1 MINTKNIN
9 NKDMG
14 LTPAQRKQKVA
25 KLKEE
30 HQDYF
35 DIHSNN
41 NVLYIPK
48 MAYRPSGK
56 DDLHVSFFPSE
67 LEKEED
73 IYTEFVSIDYDSED
87 PKRTLYLCKYNPHWK
102 EEYELIT
109 SNSGFQRHLIPVSE
123 LKVVNDVTDRTPLP
137 LNSGDPE
144 VEQKA
149 FEDEPQLHLFD
160 IADPDATPS
169 SDIVNKLDEINQSLI
184 TLTKVINKL
193 IK

>member
-1 MINTKNIN
+1 
-9 NKDMG
+9 MG

-73 IYTEFVSIDYDSED
+73 VYTEFVSIDYDSED
-87 PKRTLYLCKYNPHWK
+87 PKRTLYLHKYNPHWK
-102 EEYELIT
+102 DEYELIT

-123 LKVVNDVTDRTPLP
+123 LKVINDVTSRGYP
-137 LNSGDPE
+137 LNSGDIG
-144 VEQKA
+144 VEQTAIEEGLDHKG
-149 FEDEPQLHLFD
+149 EPQLHLFD